1 MLAADWTAQL
11 ASERMAELRRQ
22 AEHQRLVRLARARRG
37 GIGGVWRGWRTQAEP
52 GVAFR
57 RASEGVAQGART
69 ERDVSGAGQPRVVE
83 QAEAAT
89 D

>member
-11 ASERMAELRRQ
+11 ASERMAELHRQ

-37 GIGGVWRGWRTQAEP
+37 GTGGVRRGWRTQAEP
-52 GVAFR
+52 GVPLR
-57 RASEGVAQGART
+57 RASEAVAQGART
-69 ERDVSGAGQPRVVE
+69 ERDVSGAGQPVVE